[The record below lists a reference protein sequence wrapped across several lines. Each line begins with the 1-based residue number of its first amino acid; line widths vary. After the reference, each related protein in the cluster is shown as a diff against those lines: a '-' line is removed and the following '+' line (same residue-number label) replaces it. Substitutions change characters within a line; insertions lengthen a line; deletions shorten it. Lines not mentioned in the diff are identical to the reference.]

1 MARCSCGREF
11 ALVRGLK
18 HHITASGKGH
28 AIWEA
33 PVPASVP
40 VPVPDG
46 PLASRPIPGA
56 AWRGTNPAEVLRI
69 EVVVRVNGH
78 EMTMEQFV
86 SMTNKM
92 ATVRDSL
99 KHLGVFK

>member
-18 HHITASGKGH
+18 HHITAGGKGH

-40 VPVPDG
+40 SD
-46 PLASRPIPGA
+46 PLAPRPIPGA
-56 AWRGTNPAEVLRI
+56 AWRGTNPAEVMHV
-69 EVVVRVNGH
+69 EVFVRVNGH